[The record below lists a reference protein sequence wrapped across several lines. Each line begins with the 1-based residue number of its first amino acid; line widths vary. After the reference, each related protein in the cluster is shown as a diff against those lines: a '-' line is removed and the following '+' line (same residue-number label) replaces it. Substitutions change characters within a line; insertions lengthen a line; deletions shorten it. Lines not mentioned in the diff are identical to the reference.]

1 MLKRMF
7 IVVGLAALAGCTSG
21 GGKTA
26 IVVYS
31 PHGKEMLGEFEHRFE
46 EAHPDVDVQWLD
58 MGSQDA
64 YDRIRT
70 ERDNPQ
76 ADIWWGAPMT
86 AFDRA
91 AGEGLLDRY
100 VPAWDTAEPP
110 EFKSPDGYW
119 YGTFIT
125 PEVIMYN
132 TEMLSA
138 QEAPADW
145 DALLDARWRDKIII
159 RYPLASGTM
168 RIIFSALIEREISRT
183 GDSTAGFMWLRKLD
197 ANTKTY
203 VADPTQLYLRVA
215 RQEAPLTVWDLP
227 DVQLQVETNHY
238 PFGYVIPSSG
248 TPLVTDCIA
257 IVKGTKHPEPARA
270 FYEFVTSQESMI
282 RQATGFYRIPTRKDI
297 PASSLPQWISKL
309 TLRPMQVNWRAIA
322 LREKDWMKE
331 WDEQVK
337 GSGKRLLTTP

>member
-1 MLKRMF
+1 MF
-7 IVVGLAALAGCTSG
+7 RIAIILIGLVAFAGCSTE
-21 GGKTA
+21 GGK
-26 IVVYS
+26 IPVVVYS
-31 PHGKEMLGEFEHRFE
+31 PHGKEMLEEFEREFE
-46 EAHPDVDVQWLD
+46 AVHPKIDVEWLD

-70 ERDNPQ
+70 EKDNPQ
-76 ADIWWGAPMT
+76 ADVWWGAPMT
-86 AFDRA
+86 AFSK
-91 AGEGLLDRY
+91 AGEEGLLERY
-100 VPAWDTAEPP
+100 IPTWDSAEPP
-110 EFKSPDGYW
+110 EFKSPRGLW

-132 TEMLSA
+132 TEMLK
-138 QEAPADW
+138 PRDVPNDW
-145 DALLDARWRDKIII
+145 DELLDPRWRDKIII

-168 RIIFSALIEREISRT
+168 RIIFCAIIQREIART
-183 GDSTAGFMWLRKLD
+183 GDSTAGFRWLQRLD

-238 PFGYVIPSSG
+238 PFGYVIPASG

-257 IVKGTKHPEPARA
+257 IVRGAKHPDQARA
-270 FYEFVTSQESMI
+270 FYEFVTSKQSMI
-282 RQATGFYRIPTRKDI
+282 RQAAGFYRIPTRRDI
-297 PASSLPQWISKL
+297 PASSLPNWISAL
-309 TLRPMQVNWRAIA
+309 TLRPMEVDWKNLA
-322 LREKDWMKE
+322 LHEKEWMKE

-337 GSGKRLLTTP
+337 GSGKKLFTTP

>member
-1 MLKRMF
+1 MLKSSTILIALF
-7 IVVGLAALAGCTSG
+7 ALAGCSSG
-21 GGKTA
+21 GGKTP

-31 PHGKEMLGEFEHRFE
+31 PHGKELLGEFERRFE
-46 EAHPDVDVQWLD
+46 QIHPEVDVQWLD

-76 ADIWWGAPMT
+76 ADVWWGAPMT
-86 AFDRA
+86 AFERA
-91 AGEGLLDRY
+91 AQEGLLERY
-100 VPAWDTAEPP
+100 VPGWDSAEPP
-110 EFKSPDGYW
+110 EFKSPQGYW

-132 TEMLSA
+132 TEMLTP
-138 QEAPADW
+138 QEVPNDW
-145 DALLDARWRDKIII
+145 DGLLDPRWRDKIII

-168 RIIFSALIEREISRT
+168 RIIFCALIQREIART
-183 GDSTAGFMWLRKLD
+183 GDSTAGFRWLQRLD

-203 VADPTQLYLRVA
+203 VADPTQLYLGVA
-215 RQEAPLTVWDLP
+215 RQEAPLTLWDLP

-238 PFGYVIPSSG
+238 PFGYVVPSSG

-257 IVKGTKHPEPARA
+257 IVKGAKHAEQARA
-270 FYEFVTSQESMI
+270 FYEFVTSKESMV
-282 RQATGFYRIPTRKDI
+282 RQAAGFYRIPTRRDI

-309 TLRPMQVNWRAIA
+309 TLRPMNVDWSTIG
-322 LREKDWMKE
+322 LHEKGWMKE

-337 GSGKRLLTTP
+337 GSGKRLLMTP

>member
-1 MLKRMF
+1 MIRSS
-7 IVVGLAALAGCTSG
+7 IICVGLLALAGCSSG
-21 GGKTA
+21 GGKTP

-31 PHGKEMLGEFEHRFE
+31 PHGKEMLEEFERQFE
-46 EAHPDVDVQWLD
+46 AAHPETDVQWLD

-64 YDRIRT
+64 YDRVRT

-76 ADIWWGAPMT
+76 ADVWWGAPMT
-86 AFDRA
+86 AFARA
-91 AGEGLLDRY
+91 EEEGLLERY
-100 VPAWDTAEPP
+100 VPSWDSAEAP
-110 EFKSPDGYW
+110 EFKSPRGYW

-132 TEMLSA
+132 TEMIAS
-138 QEAPADW
+138 QDAPKDW
-145 DALLDARWRDKIII
+145 DELLEPQWRDKIII

-168 RIIFSALIEREISRT
+168 RIIFSALIQREIART
-183 GDSTAGFMWLRKLD
+183 ADSTAGFRWLQRLD

-203 VADPTQLYLRVA
+203 VADPTQLYLGVA

-238 PFGYVIPSSG
+238 PFGYVIPASG

-257 IVKGTKHPEPARA
+257 IVKGAKHPEQARA
-270 FYEFVTSQESMI
+270 FYEFVTSRESMI
-282 RQATGFYRIPTRKDI
+282 RQAAGYYRIPSRRDI
-297 PASSLPQWISKL
+297 PASSLPPWISKL
-309 TLRPMQVNWRAIA
+309 TLRPMDVDWKSIA
-322 LREKDWMKE
+322 LHEKEWMKE

-337 GSGKRLLTTP
+337 GSGKRLITTP

>member
-1 MLKRMF
+1 MPRNGIIL
-7 IVVGLAALAGCTSG
+7 IGLVALAGCSSG
-21 GGKTA
+21 GGKTP

-31 PHGKEMLGEFEHRFE
+31 PHGKEMLGEFERRFE
-46 EAHPDVDVQWLD
+46 EAHPDADVQWLD

-70 ERDNPQ
+70 ERNNPQ
-76 ADIWWGAPMT
+76 ADVWWGAPMT

-91 AGEGLLDRY
+91 VQEGLLDRY
-100 VPAWDTAEPP
+100 IPRWDSAEPP
-110 EFKSPDGYW
+110 EFKSPQGYW

-125 PEVIMYN
+125 PEVITYN
-132 TEMLSA
+132 TEMLTSR
-138 QEAPADW
+138 EAPNDW
-145 DALLDARWRDKIII
+145 DSLLDPRWRNKIII

-168 RIIFSALIEREISRT
+168 RIIFCALIQREIART
-183 GDSTAGFMWLRKLD
+183 GDSTAGFRWLQRLD
-197 ANTKTY
+197 ANTKRY
-203 VADPTQLYLRVA
+203 VADPTQLYLSVA

-238 PFGYVIPSSG
+238 PFSYVVPSSG

-257 IVKGTKHPEPARA
+257 IVKGAKHPDQARA
-270 FYEFVTSQESMI
+270 FYEFVTSKESMI
-282 RQATGFYRIPTRKDI
+282 RQAAGFYRIPTRRDI

-309 TLRPMQVNWRAIA
+309 TLRPMNVDWSNIA
-322 LREKDWMKE
+322 VYEKEWMKE